1 MYKKIKFSSVGQGVL
16 RAAIVTMVCILI
28 YSVILTIFSLS
39 ASVTSVFI
47 TVLTLASVMYGAIF
61 ASLKNGDRG
70 WLIGIMVALIYMIIL
85 YIVNIICG
93 NGFTLGSGD
102 LLRLLLA
109 LIVGTL
115 SGMLAVNL

>member
-16 RAAIVTMVCILI
+16 RAAILTMVCILI
-28 YSVILTIFSLS
+28 YSVILTSFSLS
-39 ASVTSVFI
+39 ANVTSVFI
-47 TVLTLASVMYGAIF
+47 TVLTLASVMYGAIY

-70 WLIGIMVALIYMIIL
+70 WLIGIMVALIYMVIL
-85 YIVNIICG
+85 YIVYILCG
-93 NGFTLGSGD
+93 NGLALGAGD